1 MRANRRKWR
10 RGGCAGLGS
19 RGGHWGIAKTHR
31 QGRDL
36 NRARARA
43 APRPPAP
50 AQRWV
55 LEAVRGR
62 GGVAE
67 KGYARRREER
77 RARRRGAR
85 AHAAANRGPRASP
98 PCRRRRWRPTRPR
111 THQRGGEGGRRLRP
125 VGKLWQGRSAPV
137 ETRPPPLSATCVA
150 VGGRPTPQTR
160 RYASPRRDGGRPRGR
175 GGCDRVRAHAR
186 HPHIRRPLARPAW
199 GWTRQRRA
207 RSWWQAGPGGRA
219 GGGERAGARGPPL
232 PVRCSAA
239 RAATAPPGPPTRQWP
254 GHRRPDCWSAGAE
267 RVRQGRVTSA
277 TSRTGSPSPAALTL
291 TLTLSLSLSSQHV
304 IAQLLALQQVPHARL
319 DKGRVD
325 GERRAAA
332 QRAVGRAQ

>member
-1 MRANRRKWR
+1 MEGRPILGR
-10 RGGCAGLGS
+10 RG
-19 RGGHWGIAKTHR
+19 
-31 QGRDL
+31 D
-36 NRARARA
+36 ARKRRTP
-43 APRPPAP
+43 APRAM
-50 AQRWV
+50 
-55 LEAVRGR
+55 RGP
-62 GGVAE
+62 
-67 KGYARRREER
+67 
-77 RARRRGAR
+77 
-85 AHAAANRGPRASP
+85 RGPRAKTAP
-98 PCRRRRWRPTRPR
+98 RRRWRAPGTRR
-111 THQRGGEGGRRLRP
+111 DSHEDKDGGRGSSGGSGQKVVNGCASAGRGAKLFRSVRAGWRP
-125 VGKLWQGRSAPV
+125 SVAY
-137 ETRPPPLSATCVA
+137 PLFPKF
-150 VGGRPTPQTR
+150 G
-160 RYASPRRDGGRPRGR
+160 ASPRRGRGRQADHRAAAAATACALTRGIHTVGGR
-175 GGCDRVRAHAR
+175 
-186 HPHIRRPLARPAW
+186 RRARPG